1 MKIFVKNKNGS
12 EVEFSPNLIEN
23 LKVGEYTKAPTVGCF
38 DEAEIGAYKRALSG
52 LVLVSLGVVAKMM
65 AMTLLDGP
73 TLVQEDAPVS
83 VCAVSFFSE
92 NEIVSELRYPDNHA
106 GIPVSESIRPFSS
119 ISQWPEIERDIV
131 LAWSPERW
139 AQFFS
144 WKISTDTF
152 ALSWKELMKMKDS
165 NRRIEVCKSIFPTK

>member
-1 MKIFVKNKNGS
+1 MKIFVNNVGGG
-12 EVEFSPNLIEN
+12 EIELSPDLIDN
-23 LKVGEYTKAPTVGCF
+23 LKIGEYTVAPTVRCF

-65 AMTLLDGP
+65 TVTLRDGSV
-73 TLVQEDAPVS
+73 LVLEKNPAS
-83 VCAVSFFSE
+83 VCTVSFFSGDE
-92 NEIVSELRYPDNHA
+92 MVSELRYPDNHD
-106 GIPVSESIRPFSS
+106 GIPVSENIRPFSS

-131 LAWSPERW
+131 LEWSPERW

-152 ALSWKELMKMKDS
+152 ALSWKELMKMEDS
-165 NRRIEVCKSIFPTK
+165 NRRIEAYNRIFPTK